1 MDVKDINKG
10 LVVYHD
16 RLGLLVVDDVLPDG
30 RVSCSKGSI
39 IVYPHLLSEVDKD
52 MLKSRGVTDDDLKT
66 ANAHI

>member
-16 RLGLLVVDDVLPDG
+16 RLGLLVVDNVLPDG

-39 IVYPHLLSEVDKD
+39 IVYPHLLSKVDKG